1 MLVLSNDDLDGLYA
15 HALRGYPL
23 EACGLLIGQW
33 QGDEVH
39 RFVPTPNAAA
49 SSRIYE
55 VDGRTF
61 MAVERAADD
70 DGLAIIG
77 VAHSHTHTDAYPSPT
92 DVKAAPDPDW
102 HYPSVSLRG
111 DEPVLRSFRIVAG
124 DVSEEE
130 VVVTDRPPSRPG

>member
-61 MAVERAADD
+61 M
-70 DGLAIIG
+70 
-77 VAHSHTHTDAYPSPT
+77 PSNAQPMTMAWPSSGWRTRTPIPMPT
-92 DVKAAPDPDW
+92 
-102 HYPSVSLRG
+102 R
-111 DEPVLRSFRIVAG
+111 
-124 DVSEEE
+124 
-130 VVVTDRPPSRPG
+130 RPPM